1 MTLISA
7 LGVSPSH
14 PFWPR
19 LYVSLAGQPSLCHL
33 GTFHLPNFHLP
44 TFHLHFGPCQ
54 RHFMRLFARLFHPFL
69 FIWLSFR
76 FVYVCHSFWFI
87 CSIVSHR
94 HHHYRSPGARIM
106 LMMMMIIIIRGAQ
119 DCWGVVT
126 LPTDPPDTS
135 CWPTLAPKH
144 WESPIPVNPWI
155 RGTWHNP
162 WPLEHPDTR
171 GGRLAIEEPLEDRD
185 RA

>member
-106 LMMMMIIIIRGAQ
+106 LMMMMIIIIRGGPGLLGESSPCRPTRRIQ
-119 DCWGVVT
+119 VV
-126 LPTDPPDTS
+126 DPR
-135 CWPTLAPKH
+135 WPRSI
-144 WESPIPVNPWI
+144 ESPQSP
-155 RGTWHNP
+155 
-162 WPLEHPDTR
+162 
-171 GGRLAIEEPLEDRD
+171 
-185 RA
+185 